1 MRSFGRRVPP
11 WSAALAAY
19 LLLAFLLFLPVW
31 LPPGQRTV
39 GGGGGDPFFSSWFI
53 RWFPHAISHGWNPL
67 FTTYLDY
74 PDGVNLMW
82 NGSIALPSVLL
93 APVTLSAG
101 PMVAY
106 NLLTTLG
113 PALSG
118 WCAYLAISRYARNR
132 LAAFIGGALYAFSP
146 FMISQSLGHA
156 HLTMAWAPPLA
167 LLLLDELL
175 VRRRRSLW
183 IGVALGA
190 LGATQLLTAEE
201 VLAIVAVA
209 AAVGLIVAGLLHRQ
223 AVWSRLHPALPAL
236 GLAAVVF
243 LVVAAVPLGVQFFGP
258 QRVHGPLQ
266 PSNYYVSDLLSFLLP
281 THAQMIAPAAVTR
294 ISDHLAGFG
303 EQTAYLGLPLIAL
316 LALVI
321 RRTWHLPVVRWA
333 AIAGGAL
340 ALLSLGDTLH
350 VARVDMRLPLP
361 WALTSAI
368 PLVHEIHPG
377 HSRLAAPVGRGV
389 GRRAECCS
397 PLSGGPVSYVAVGRS
412 RIFQPTVGASR
423 ASRRQR
429 DLGCALCRRRD
440 RERDVL
446 AGGSRHVVSDA
457 RRRGIR
463 AESIPALS
471 AALGDRVRSRST
483 GRR

>member
-113 PALSG
+113 LALSG

-223 AVWSRLHPALPAL
+223 VVWSRLQPALPAL

-243 LVVAAVPLGVQFFGP
+243 LG
-258 QRVHGPLQ
+258 
-266 PSNYYVSDLLSFLLP
+266 
-281 THAQMIAPAAVTR
+281 
-294 ISDHLAGFG
+294 
-303 EQTAYLGLPLIAL
+303 AL
-316 LALVI
+316 LCHFHHHQKTYEGYRLEGE
-321 RRTWHLPVVRWA
+321 PGRWRWIPPPQA
-333 AIAGGAL
+333 HAPPDGDDDESVPDLDTAIARLEQAL
-340 ALLSLGDTLH
+340 
-350 VARVDMRLPLP
+350 REP
-361 WALTSAI
+361 
-368 PLVHEIHPG
+368 
-377 HSRLAAPVGRGV
+377 SR
-389 GRRAECCS
+389 
-397 PLSGGPVSYVAVGRS
+397 
-412 RIFQPTVGASR
+412 
-423 ASRRQR
+423 
-429 DLGCALCRRRD
+429 
-440 RERDVL
+440 
-446 AGGSRHVVSDA
+446 
-457 RRRGIR
+457 
-463 AESIPALS
+463 
-471 AALGDRVRSRST
+471 
-483 GRR
+483 